1 MVNNEA
7 ALDQAVRGRDTAL
20 PPSPALEDCQDEAQK
35 GAKFSFCWG

>member
-7 ALDQAVRGRDTAL
+7 ALDQAAPFPLTRL
-20 PPSPALEDCQDEAQK
+20 PSSLEDCQDEAQK